1 MTLFGLKLVDLAMI
15 AGYFA
20 VVTTIGFWSAR
31 WVKTET
37 DFFLGGR
44 RFGFM
49 TGETLSASGGR
60 VTLS

>member
-1 MTLFGLKLVDLAMI
+1 MI

>member
-37 DFFLGGR
+37 DFFSTVRQLAR
-44 RFGFM
+44 NCQVF
-49 TGETLSASGGR
+49 S
-60 VTLS
+60 VTSCAGSFT